1 MDSASISSEGDA
13 LLREKT
19 RSYGVLNTLYHETR
33 GEMEL
38 LNKQIYLKD
47 NIIADLKTRLARHE
61 RIYMTVGDDEP
72 VVIGPANSLV
82 ESLLTEICKLKQK
95 RSDMDLKAARQ
106 AEEIQ
111 RLNAQ
116 IREKELDLERIRC
129 QPDHEKDQEIQRLRA
144 ALEEREQA
152 AATRTVLC
160 SSLAEEADQL
170 RGQLGATVKVCQ
182 ELLGRLEK
190 RGRGGEVE
198 ELSQQQNAKET
209 SDLSDLNAAKSQI
222 RQLQEENQQLKQRV
236 AYVQD
241 LNSQWQK
248 YDTSREEYIRALC
261 QRLKES
267 SGQGLSLVMLHQE
280 ISRLN
285 SLLDEKIRECARLDR
300 DMEDIRRQSHE
311 RIQTL
316 EQQVLI
322 YTEDFKSERADR
334 ERAQGQIAD
343 LKEQIS
349 QLKQQLYKQQG
360 ASRESR
366 DVVPLCRVHIGHR
379 ISPRRNKDSSEP
391 LLRTAPEREQP
402 AAPPPPATASA
413 ATVATNWRECPGH
426 SELQCPQCH
435 ARFNDTEAA
444 ECMKHLEECAR
455 L

>member
-1 MDSASISSEGDA
+1 LDTDV
-13 LLREKT
+13 T
-19 RSYGVLNTLYHETR
+19 RSYGVMNTLYHETR

-38 LNKQIYLKD
+38 LNKQLCLKD
-47 NIIADLKTRLARHE
+47 NIIADLKTRLVRHE
-61 RIYMTVGDDEP
+61 RMYMTMGDDEP
-72 VVIGPANSLV
+72 VVIGPSNSLV
-82 ESLLTEICKLKQK
+82 ESLLSEICKLKQK
-95 RSDMDLKAARQ
+95 RNDMEVKAARQ
-106 AEEIQ
+106 GEVNPGEIQ
-111 RLNAQ
+111 RLTAQ
-116 IREKELDLERIRC
+116 IREKELELERIRS
-129 QPDHEKDQEIQRLRA
+129 QPDHEKDREIQRLRA
-144 ALEEREQA
+144 ALEERERA
-152 AATRTVLC
+152 EATRSVLC

-182 ELLGRLEK
+182 ELLARLEREK
-190 RGRGGEVE
+190 KGTGGEVE
-198 ELSQQQNAKET
+198 EQSTPE
-209 SDLSDLNAAKSQI
+209 LSDLNAAKSQI

-236 AYVQD
+236 SYVQD

-248 YDTSREEYIRALC
+248 YDSSREEYIRALG
-261 QRLKES
+261 QKLKES
-267 SGQGLSLVMLHQE
+267 SGPGLMPVMGSIRTSMLHQE

-285 SLLDEKIRECARLDR
+285 ALLEEKIRECSRMDR
-300 DMEDIRRQSHE
+300 EVEDMRRQGHE

-334 ERAQGQIAD
+334 ERAQGRIAD

-349 QLKQQLYKQQG
+349 QD
-360 ASRESR
+360 SR

-391 LLRTAPEREQP
+391 LLRM
-402 AAPPPPATASA
+402 AADRQQQQA
-413 ATVATNWRECPGH
+413 AAESPGP

-444 ECMKHLEECAR
+444 ECMKHFDECAR